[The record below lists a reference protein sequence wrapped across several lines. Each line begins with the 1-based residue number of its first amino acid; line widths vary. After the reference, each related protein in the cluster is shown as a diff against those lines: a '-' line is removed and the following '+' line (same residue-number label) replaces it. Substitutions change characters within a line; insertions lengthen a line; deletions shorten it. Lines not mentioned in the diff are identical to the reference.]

1 MIQYL
6 SQNDE
11 YMSANTPVIV
21 SYVRTP
27 VGKYNKS
34 LKRWSAIQLGGESIK
49 EAIKR
54 ANLSNDQIDEVIM
67 GHVLTAGV
75 GQAPARQS
83 ALYAGLPDTIAAFT
97 VNKVCG
103 SGLKAITLAAQAIKA
118 GDAEILVAGGQ
129 ESMTNTPYYL
139 PKARFG
145 HYYGHGEIIDGVQ
158 WDGLQDAYSG
168 IQMGVTGEIVAE
180 RFNVSREAADEFSL
194 RSHKLAVKAQQSGNF
209 KDEILPLP
217 KDPEN
222 PESDLITRDDGPRP
236 NTSLKKLATLKP
248 AFKRDGI
255 VTAGNASSIN
265 DGASAVV
272 VMSENKAKEL
282 GIEPLVKIRA
292 YGVYGVKSEYV
303 MEAPI
308 HGVRELL
315 KKEKLKIDDFD
326 LIEHNEAFAT
336 ASVAVQKELEI
347 PDEIFNVNGGA
358 VALGHP
364 LGCSGARM
372 TATMLN
378 ELTRR
383 DGHRGLLTIC
393 LGGGNAVSV
402 IVER

>member
-1 MIQYL
+1 MF
-6 SQNDE
+6 N
-11 YMSANTPVIV
+11 NTPVIV

-34 LKRWSAIQLGGESIK
+34 LKKWSAIQLGGESIK

-168 IQMGVTGEIVAE
+168 IQMGVTGEIIAE
-180 RFNVSREAADEFSL
+180 RFNISREAADEFSV
-194 RSHKLAVKAQQSGNF
+194 RSHKLAVKAQQSGKF

-222 PESDLITRDDGPRP
+222 PESELITRDDGPRP
-236 NTSLKKLATLKP
+236 NTSLEKLAKLKP
-248 AFKRDGI
+248 AFKKDGI

-272 VMSENKAKEL
+272 VMSEKKAKEL

-292 YGVYGVKSEYV
+292 YGTSGVRPEWV

-308 HGVRELL
+308 PSVRNLL
-315 KKEKLKIDDFD
+315 KKEGLKIDDFD
-326 LIEHNEAFAT
+326 LVEHNEAFAT

-358 VALGHP
+358 VAMGHP
-364 LGCSGARM
+364 LGCSGARI
-372 TATMLN
+372 TTTMLN
-378 ELTRR
+378 ELIRR
-383 DGHRGLLTIC
+383 DGNRGLLTIC
-393 LGGGNAVSV
+393 LGGGNAVS
-402 IVER
+402 IILEKP